1 MFVVKSGVNSGIFV
15 VFFVIEHFLAINL
28 STKEV
33 LLYEINIWTNKAVHT
48 HCKAIIAC
56 LILFYPPKMNTL
68 SAYGDSADFDT

>member
-33 LLYEINIWTNKAVHT
+33 LLYEINIRTIWRHIHNA
-48 HCKAIIAC
+48 
-56 LILFYPPKMNTL
+56 
-68 SAYGDSADFDT
+68 SGDFGSRWENGEIQI

>member
-33 LLYEINIWTNKAVHT
+33 LLYEINI
-48 HCKAIIAC
+48 
-56 LILFYPPKMNTL
+56 
-68 SAYGDSADFDT
+68 